1 MHCVRWVRRD
11 RPTNRRRV
19 CLARGHGIANREAC
33 ERDSRHRRLA
43 KVRARCVAK
52 WRCSGWDRDTRKE
65 THAAQRVTATEQRSD
80 ATETRQSERNK
91 QENERK
97 TGRKSDCIRLCER
110 RSKGLKV
117 RAAGRST
124 RVLGDS
130 GEETDAEAPSAS
142 RFGTRFGD
150 ATPGKWGNWKALRRS
165 RGFGRKPELTG
176 WSGLERGKKAAWS
189 DDRTRGEHRGAWR
202 NRARGEVCKEL
213 RLDMANRRAGHE
225 VRTEFGA

>member
-52 WRCSGWDRDTRKE
+52 WRCSGWDRDNAEGNARGTESDRDGTAERRDRNEAKRKE
-65 THAAQRVTATEQRSD
+65 Q
-80 ATETRQSERNK
+80 TRD
-91 QENERK
+91 ERK

-130 GEETDAEAPSAS
+130 GEETERRGAQCQPLWHAFWRRDAWQMGKLESTSKEQRIWKEA
-142 RFGTRFGD
+142 RVD
-150 ATPGKWGNWKALRRS
+150 
-165 RGFGRKPELTG
+165 
-176 WSGLERGKKAAWS
+176 GLERTGEGKEGS
-189 DDRTRGEHRGAWR
+189 MER
-202 NRARGEVCKEL
+202 
-213 RLDMANRRAGHE
+213 
-225 VRTEFGA
+225 